1 MVINTVNLLDQLPL
15 TCSRKGTCCH
25 GNQVFLNPWEIA
37 QLANE
42 KKLSVQEFIQH
53 FTDFGGILLRF
64 KGEKNTQGKSACNL
78 YVENFGCS
86 VHSSRPL
93 ACRLFPLGRQIQNEE
108 VQYMYQ
114 GDKFPCLNGCPE
126 VNELPKLTVQ
136 EYLKGQETSQFEQ
149 AQDSYLEVMQNLAD
163 VAFSLLLDTGLAAS
177 GDKLTLI
184 EWKKLGDEIPD
195 VLIST
200 MGADFYQLLLQ
211 PSIEFQSITAIE
223 FIEQHNELLQLTLQE
238 KFGRITNISEL
249 SKASIQVM
257 AMTLYL
263 AKSIGADPKTLVEYW
278 IDIAKQNGAQ

>member
-177 GDKLTLI
+177 GDKVTLI

-263 AKSIGADPKTLVEYW
+263 AKSIGADPKSLVEYW

>member
-86 VHSSRPL
+86 VHCSRPL

>member
-1 MVINTVNLLDQLPL
+1 MVIKTVNLLDQLPL

-42 KKLSVQEFIQH
+42 KKLSVQAFIH
-53 FTDFGGILLRF
+53 NFTDFGGICLRF
-64 KGEKNTQGKSACNL
+64 KGEQNSQGKSACNL

-177 GDKLTLI
+177 GDKVTLI

-238 KFGRITNISEL
+238 KFGRITNFSEL
-249 SKASIQVM
+249 SNASIQVM

-263 AKSIGADPKTLVEYW
+263 AKSIGADPKSLVEYW
-278 IDIAKQNGAQ
+278 VDIAKQNGAQ

>member
-42 KKLSVQEFIQH
+42 KKLSVQAFIH
-53 FTDFGGILLRF
+53 NFTDFGGICLRF
-64 KGEKNTQGKSACNL
+64 KGEQNSQGKSACNL

>member
-42 KKLSVQEFIQH
+42 KKLSVQAFIH
-53 FTDFGGILLRF
+53 NFTDFGGICLRF
-64 KGEKNTQGKSACNL
+64 KGEQNSQGKSACNL

-177 GDKLTLI
+177 GDKVTLI

-263 AKSIGADPKTLVEYW
+263 AKSIGADPKSLVEYW

>member
-42 KKLSVQEFIQH
+42 KKLSVQAFIH
-53 FTDFGGILLRF
+53 NFTDFGGICLRF
-64 KGEKNTQGKSACNL
+64 KGEQNSQGKSACNL

-136 EYLKGQETSQFEQ
+136 EYLKGQETSTFEK
-149 AQDSYLEVMQNLAD
+149 AQDLYLELMQNLAD

-177 GDKLTLI
+177 GDKVTLI

-263 AKSIGADPKTLVEYW
+263 AKSIGADPKSLVEYW
-278 IDIAKQNGAQ
+278 VDIAKQNGAQ

>member
-42 KKLSVQEFIQH
+42 KKLSVQAFIH
-53 FTDFGGILLRF
+53 NFTDFGGICLRF
-64 KGEKNTQGKSACNL
+64 KGEQNSQGKSACNL

-177 GDKLTLI
+177 GDKVTLI

-263 AKSIGADPKTLVEYW
+263 AKSIGADPKSLVEYW
-278 IDIAKQNGAQ
+278 VDIAKQNGAH

>member
-42 KKLSVQEFIQH
+42 KKLSVQAFIQH

-64 KGEKNTQGKSACNL
+64 KGEQNTQGKSACNL

-136 EYLKGQETSQFEQ
+136 EYLKGQETSTFEK
-149 AQDSYLEVMQNLAD
+149 AQDLYLELMQNLAD

-177 GDKLTLI
+177 GDKVTLI

-238 KFGRITNISEL
+238 KFGRITNFSEL
-249 SKASIQVM
+249 SNASIQVM

-263 AKSIGADPKTLVEYW
+263 AKSIGVDPKSLVEYW
-278 IDIAKQNGAQ
+278 VDIAKQNGAQ

>member
-1 MVINTVNLLDQLPL
+1 MVINIVNLLDQLPL

-78 YVENFGCS
+78 YKENFGCS
-86 VHSSRPL
+86 VHIARPL
-93 ACRLFPLGRQIQNEE
+93 ACRLFPLGRQIQKEE
-108 VQYMYQ
+108 IQYMFQ
-114 GDKFPCLNGCPE
+114 GDKFPCMNGCPE
-126 VNELPKLTVQ
+126 VIELPKLTVQ
-136 EYLKGQETSQFEQ
+136 EYLKGQETSPFEK
-149 AQDSYLEVMQNLAD
+149 AQDLYLEVMQNLAD
-163 VAFSLLLDTGLAAS
+163 VAFSLLLETGLVAS
-177 GDKLTLI
+177 GDKVTLI

-200 MGADFYQLLLQ
+200 MGVDFYQLLLQ
-211 PSIEFQSITAIE
+211 PSIEFQSVTAIE
-223 FIEQHNELLQLTLQE
+223 YIEQHNELLQLTLQE
-238 KFGRITNISEL
+238 KFGRITNFSEL